1 MANLQNPV
9 KAIRAKCLDCCCNQI
24 NEVKECPVQNCAIWP
39 FRLGKNPYRAK
50 TTMTEE
56 QKQIAVARLRAAR
69 EAKKG

>member
-50 TTMTEE
+50 TTMAEE
-56 QKQIAVARLRAAR
+56 QKQAAVARLRAAR